1 MYTIGD
7 SEDSPLYLAT
17 TTNLDVR
24 LLEKFL
30 DFLSEQNINVQD
42 KYTGDTL
49 LHHAVVNC
57 EAPIIENILEKG
69 ADVMLRNKRQPF
81 DEISNTLKDPKS
93 DLALQVAI
101 THRTSKLHTNKFHF
115 YVLD

>member
-1 MYTIGD
+1 MSGADPTYTTGD
-7 SEDSPLYLAT
+7 SMDSPLYLAT
-17 TTNLDVR
+17 NTNLDVR

-30 DFLSEQNINVQD
+30 DYLSHQNINVQD

-57 EAPIIENILEKG
+57 EAQIIEKILDKG
-69 ADVMLRNKRQPF
+69 ADVMLENKRKVF
-81 DEISNTLKDPKS
+81 DEITNTLTCPKS

-101 THRTSKLHTNKFHF
+101 THRTSE
-115 YVLD
+115 